1 MTIFLLSWALFR
13 RVKTLL
19 MSGNSTRFPSY
30 YCVFKGQATGART
43 FTKGQ
48 TLRLNFWNLDALLH
62 NNGAWHFNLSQP
74 GPLPAAASYNEKI
87 TYGTEDIRYH
97 QHIII
102 HPKYLQ
108 ISGGYPYRSNGNLKC
123 IS

>member
-1 MTIFLLSWALFR
+1 
-13 RVKTLL
+13 
-19 MSGNSTRFPSY
+19 MSGNSTRFPS

-87 TYGTEDIRYH
+87 TYGTEDIKY
-97 QHIII
+97 QHMII

-108 ISGGYPYRSNGNLKC
+108 ILGGCPYRSNVNLKC
-123 IS
+123 SS